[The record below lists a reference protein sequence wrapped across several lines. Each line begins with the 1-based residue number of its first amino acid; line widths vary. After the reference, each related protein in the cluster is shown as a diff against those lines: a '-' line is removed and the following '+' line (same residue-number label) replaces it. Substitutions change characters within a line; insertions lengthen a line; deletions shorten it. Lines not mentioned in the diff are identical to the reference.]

1 MKLPLY
7 NLAVIRKRIHLDAIR
22 PVGGLCREAGGGGG
36 QGVGGVWGRRG
47 DQDEC
52 AQVKQESA

>member
-22 PVGGLCREAGGGGG
+22 PVGGLCREAGRDRETEGGRERG
-36 QGVGGVWGRRG
+36 RG

>member
-22 PVGGLCREAGGGGG
+22 PVGGLCREAGGGKGEG
-36 QGVGGVWGRRG
+36 EEEEEGEEIKMNVLR
-47 DQDEC
+47 
-52 AQVKQESA
+52 

>member
-22 PVGGLCREAGGGGG
+22 PVGGLCREAGGGRETEEGG
-36 QGVGGVWGRRG
+36 REG
-47 DQDEC
+47 DEIKMN
-52 AQVKQESA
+52 VLR